1 MPEKARSLGSLR
13 DRDTGSYEPPHLG
26 AGHPTPIL
34 RKSNVCCKLCT
45 IFPSSLK
52 DTTCLSQVY
61 SGSYPPQPI
70 NIHFCLLN
78 TYRIWDQLI
87 HHSQLELWPTCLYES
102 NIIHVMAYLTPSL
115 PLLSPVGPK
124 TEFSACRR
132 VLPRNTMSLHHCYI
146 SPYSNDS
153 TPGWAH
159 LLSLL
164 LFTLNGMREGKS
176 EGKCE

>member
-1 MPEKARSLGSLR
+1 ML
-13 DRDTGSYEPPHLG
+13 DTQL
-26 AGHPTPIL
+26 
-34 RKSNVCCKLCT
+34 
-45 IFPSSLK
+45 PSSEKVMCVVNYAPSFSPASKILHV
-52 DTTCLSQVY
+52 SHRFIVA
-61 SGSYPPQPI
+61 GYPPQPI
-70 NIHFCLLN
+70 NLHFCLLN

-102 NIIHVMAYLTPSL
+102 NIVHVMAYLTPSL

-132 VLPRNTMSLHHCYI
+132 VLPRNTTSLHHCYI

-153 TPGWAH
+153 TSGWAH